1 MRDVYDDEGKVPE
14 NKQTPLFVCATIAI
28 IIVAMCSWFIWTINF
43 QEILEAG
50 KTGEYGDAIGAAIA
64 TFVVFVPF
72 FGASVLTLL
81 ISVVFAPLTLVK
93 LRKSSDT
100 TFSTIGIIYGIAFII
115 LGLAAIGRFILF
127 TMNVM

>member
-28 IIVAMCSWFIWTINF
+28 IIVAMCSWFIWSINF

-50 KTGEYGDAIGAAIA
+50 KTGDDGDAIGAAIA

-81 ISVVFAPLTLVK
+81 ISIVFAPLTLIK

>member
-28 IIVAMCSWFIWTINF
+28 IIVAMCSWLIWSINF

-64 TFVVFVPF
+64 AFVVFVPV

-81 ISVVFAPLTLVK
+81 ISIVFAPLTLIK

-127 TMNVM
+127 VMNVM

>member
-43 QEILEAG
+43 QEIIEVGQSGDAN
-50 KTGEYGDAIGAAIA
+50 DAIGAAIA

-72 FGASVLTLL
+72 FGAAVLTVILSL
-81 ISVVFAPLTLVK
+81 IFSPLTLVK

-100 TFSTIGIIYGIAFII
+100 TVGTVGLIYGIAFII

-127 TMNVM
+127 LLDVM

>member
-28 IIVAMCSWFIWTINF
+28 IIVAMCSWFIWSINF
-43 QEILEAG
+43 QEILETG

-81 ISVVFAPLTLVK
+81 ISIVFAPLTLIK